1 MAVLLPGTI
10 AVALSSVGAAQSADP
25 AELTPVASTIAEAE
39 PAAEPAPLGYVIV
52 DIPAFNRQATTP
64 PASELGESEASA
76 EPIEAT
82 LNEAVVAAHD
92 ERIQLLRQHV
102 DALQAEAGDKALL
115 RDLRHRLA
123 LAEAA
128 RDKAADRIGQ
138 REATQPQPAVASAP
152 LQVPGPPLA
161 QLASIQDEPR
171 ADRRRTAPPPR
182 PAATDNARDG
192 SKPAAPALQ
201 RSRELLAAAR
211 EALDERRAVAGPLP
225 PEPRAEAFAAD
236 APPVSEADTFDLLS
250 PESAARLSI
259 AFAALL
265 AAVAIGRGRR
275 QRLHAAG

>member
-10 AVALSSVGAAQSADP
+10 AVALSSVAAAQSADP
-25 AELTPVASTIAEAE
+25 AELTPVTSTIAEAE
-39 PAAEPAPLGYVIV
+39 PAAEAAPPGYVIV

-64 PASELGESEASA
+64 SASELGESEASA

-128 RDKAADRIGQ
+128 RDKAVDRIGQ
-138 REATQPQPAVASAP
+138 REATLQQPAIALAP
-152 LQVPGPPLA
+152 VQVPAPPRA

-171 ADRRRTAPPPR
+171 ADRRMAPPPR
-182 PAATDNARDG
+182 PAATDTVRDA

-211 EALDERRAVAGPLP
+211 QALDERRAVAGPLP
-225 PEPRAEAFAAD
+225 PEPRAEAFAAGA
-236 APPVSEADTFDLLS
+236 APVAHADPFDLLS

-259 AFAALL
+259 ALAALL
-265 AAVAIGRGRR
+265 AAVAIGRGMRP
-275 QRLHAAG
+275 QLHAAG